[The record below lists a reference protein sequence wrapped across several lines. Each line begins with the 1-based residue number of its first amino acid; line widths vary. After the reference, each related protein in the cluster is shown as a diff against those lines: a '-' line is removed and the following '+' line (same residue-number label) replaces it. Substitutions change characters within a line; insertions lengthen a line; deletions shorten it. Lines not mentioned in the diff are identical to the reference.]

1 MARNFLRYDQMVEAA
16 LRDVVRQ
23 ALVRAATDGLPGS
36 HHFYITF
43 RTEFP
48 GVKIPERLS
57 ARYPKEMTIVLQHQ
71 FWDLEVGTEA
81 FGLTLNFDDIPEP
94 LWVPFAAIT
103 AFADPSVNF
112 GLQFQ
117 GSAAGA
123 TQPAEKAA
131 GDTQPADDTAAA
143 AKVVS
148 LDTFRTR

>member
-1 MARNFLRYDQMVEAA
+1 M
-16 LRDVVRQ
+16 RDVVRQ
-23 ALVRAATDGLPGS
+23 AMARAATDGLTGN
-36 HHFYITF
+36 HHFFITF
-43 RTEFP
+43 RTDFP
-48 GVKIPERLS
+48 GVEISQTLS
-57 ARYPKEMTIVLQHQ
+57 TRYPKEMTIVLQHQ
-71 FWDLEVGTEA
+71 YWELEVGTDE
-81 FGLTLNFDDIPEP
+81 FGVTLSFDDVPEP
-94 LWVPFAAIT
+94 LRVPFAAIT